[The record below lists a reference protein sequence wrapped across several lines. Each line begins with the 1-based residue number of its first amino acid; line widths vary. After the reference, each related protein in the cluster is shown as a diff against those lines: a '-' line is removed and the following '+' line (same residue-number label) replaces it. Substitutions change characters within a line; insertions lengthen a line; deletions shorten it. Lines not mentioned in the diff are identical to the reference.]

1 MDTLY
6 ALGPTVLGLG
16 AALAMAWYLWNR
28 LRGASTVLLL
38 WIVGAIA
45 LGQVPLFAGLPDWQ
59 DTDWSGFMI
68 FGTLA
73 FTPAALLLIAALKAK
88 AVKEAL
94 EKIPT
99 SALVATQAYRVG
111 GVFLILAYLRGELPA
126 EIGLV
131 SGVMDVVVA
140 TTAVLLALAL
150 RRDESRYPRLVR
162 AWAVLGLVDFGWASV
177 MMFASFL
184 GILDLTPDPV
194 MMGNPPLSIIS
205 LFALPFGIFVSV
217 YLILRLRKQQVGSSS
232 K

>member
-6 ALGPTVLGLG
+6 ALGPTVLGLV
-16 AALAMAWYLWNR
+16 AALVMAWYLWNR
-28 LRGASTVLLL
+28 LRGASIVLLL

-59 DTDWSGFMI
+59 ETDWSGFMI

-88 AVKEAL
+88 TVKEAL

-140 TTAVLLALAL
+140 TTAALLALAL
-150 RRDESRYPRLVR
+150 RRDESRYPRLVM
-162 AWAVLGLVDFGWASV
+162 AWAVLGLVDFGWASL

-205 LFALPFGIFVSV
+205 LFALPFGIFVSI
-217 YLILRLRKQQVGSSS
+217 YLILRLRKQQVGSLS